1 MGDGDGAL
9 DRLVRNSVAPS
20 TWTAYGK
27 AWQGWLE
34 CVGDLPVASCAAA
47 RLQVTLSFLLCL
59 RQSGA
64 SGVVAQHK
72 ISGVAFHFQLRGWE
86 SIGQA
91 FVVRKVLRGWVKE
104 RVSRDSRKPVSF
116 ELLVSLLASL
126 QPLCSSPYEVSL
138 FSTAFGLAF
147 FGAFRVGELVS
158 PSKHTAGGL
167 ACDDVVLGPD
177 SVRLKVSRSKTDQMG
192 VGSWVH
198 LRAVQGEL
206 CPVRLVSGYLR
217 IRSPGSQ
224 FFVHQD
230 GFPLTRFQF
239 ASVFKK
245 CLMAVGENP
254 AEYGTHSFRI
264 GAATEAVRAG
274 LPEGEVMRIG
284 RWQSRSYVGYVRP
297 ELLA

>member
-1 MGDGDGAL
+1 MTPA
-9 DRLVRNSVAPS
+9 
-20 TWTAYGK
+20 TWSAYGK
-27 AWQGWLE
+27 AWQGWWD
-34 CVGDLPVASCAAA
+34 CVGDLPVTSCAMA
-47 RLQVTLSFLLCL
+47 RLQVTLEFLLRL

-64 SGVVAQHK
+64 TGVLAQHK
-72 ISGVAFHFQLRGWE
+72 LTGISFHFQLRGWE
-86 SIGQA
+86 NVGQA
-91 FVVRKVLRGWVKE
+91 FVVRRVLRGWAKE

-116 ELLVSLLASL
+116 ALLRSLISAL
-126 QPLCSSPYEVSL
+126 QPLCPSPYEVSL

-158 PSKHTAGGL
+158 PSKHAAGGFSFE
-167 ACDDVVLGPD
+167 DVVLGPD
-177 SVRLKVSRSKTDQMG
+177 SVRLKVSRSKTDQLG
-192 VGSWVH
+192 LGSWVH
-198 LRAVQGEL
+198 LRAVQGEQ
-206 CPVRLVSGYLR
+206 CPVRLVTDYLR

-245 CLMAVGENP
+245 CLAAVGENP

-284 RWQSRSYVGYVRP
+284 RWQSRCYVGYVRP